1 MALGCSDTLLDRFQ
15 TARSVLDDVLPRR
28 RRVGRTY
35 QGFIKALMARGDVLV
50 PSIKTHLRAAIQTVA
65 GRHWKRFGWVI
76 FAVDGT
82 KIDCVRSVANE
93 RSFGIAGK
101 AKTKPQQLLTTLWH
115 MGSGLPWAWVTGRA
129 DASERD
135 QLRQMID
142 LLPTGAMLVAD
153 AGFTGFDLLW
163 QLKRSGIS
171 FLVRVGANVH
181 LLRELGCVV
190 DQREDTVYL
199 WPGTRRDHP
208 PLALRLIRVQ
218 PEGRRQPVF
227 LITNVL
233 DDDRLS
239 EETAAVIYRM
249 RWGVEIF
256 YRSLKQTLERRK
268 MRSAAPTQ
276 AQLELQWTLIGL
288 LLLGLL
294 SVSGIVARDRD
305 PLSCSV
311 AGALRV
317 VRRALARPVGSLRTL
332 MRHLASATKDTYQ
345 RSSAKKARD
354 WPHKKNDPPPGEPRI
369 RTATAEEVRL
379 AQRLTATETN
389 L

>member
-1 MALGCSDTLLDRFQ
+1 
-15 TARSVLDDVLPRR
+15 
-28 RRVGRTY
+28 
-35 QGFIKALMARGDVLV
+35 MARGDILV
-50 PSIKTHLRAAIQTVA
+50 PSVKKHLRAAIQTVA

-82 KIDCVRSVANE
+82 KIDCVRSAANE

-153 AGFTGFDLLW
+153 AGFTGFDLLCEL
-163 QLKRSGIS
+163 QRAGLFFII
-171 FLVRVGANVH
+171 RVGGNVH
-181 LLRELGCVV
+181 LLRQLDCAVE
-190 DQREDTVYL
+190 QRGDTVYL
-199 WPGTRRDHP
+199 WPSTHRDRA
-208 PLALRLIRVQ
+208 PLELRLICVES
-218 PEGRRQPVF
+218 EGQSPVF

-233 DDDRLS
+233 DEDRLS
-239 EETAAVIYRM
+239 QETAAVIYRM

-276 AQLELQWTLIGL
+276 AHLELQWTLIGL

-305 PLSCSV
+305 PLSWSV

-317 VRRALARPVGSLRTL
+317 VRRAMARSAGSLRTL

-345 RSSAKKARD
+345 RRSAKKARD

>member
-1 MALGCSDTLLDRFQ
+1 MAIDGSGTLRDRFQ
-15 TARSVLDDVLPRR
+15 TARSALDDVLPRR

-50 PSIKTHLRAAIQTVA
+50 PSVKKHLRTAMQEVV

-82 KIDCVRSVANE
+82 KIDCVRSADNE
-93 RSFGIAGK
+93 RTFGIAGK
-101 AKTKPQQLLTTLWH
+101 AKTRPQQLLTTLWH

-142 LLPTGAMLVAD
+142 LLPSGALLVAD

-163 QLKRSGIS
+163 QLQQAGLF
-171 FLVRVGANVH
+171 FLVRVGANAH
-181 LLRELGCVV
+181 LLRELGCAV
-190 DQREDTVYL
+190 DQRDDTVYL
-199 WPGTRRDHP
+199 WPGTRRDRP
-208 PLALRLIRVQ
+208 PLILRLIRVQ

-239 EETAAVIYRM
+239 EETAAVIYKM

-256 YRSLKQTLERRK
+256 YRSLKQTLQRHK

-276 AQLELQWTLIGL
+276 AHLELQWTLIGL
-288 LLLGLL
+288 LLMGLL
-294 SVSGIVARDRD
+294 SVSGIVARGQD
-305 PLSCSV
+305 PLSWSV
-311 AGALRV
+311 AGALRAV
-317 VRRALARPVGSLRTL
+317 QQALARPVGSLRTL
-332 MRHLASATKDTYQ
+332 MRQLASATKDTY
-345 RSSAKKARD
+345 RRRSAKKARD
-354 WPHKKNDPPPGEPRI
+354 WPHKKNDRPPGEPKQRS
-369 RTATAEEVRL
+369 ATAQEVRL